1 LATHTVLVLNGPNLN
16 LLGVREPHLYGSET
30 LAEIEEACLERAAS
44 LDLDIDFRQSNTEGQ
59 LIDWVQEA
67 RQTADAILVNAGG
80 LSHTSI
86 ALMDALLASDLP
98 VIEVHLTNIY
108 RREPYRHNSYI
119 SQAARGVVCGLGGHG
134 YELALEAI
142 ARLLQ
147 AEA

>member
-1 LATHTVLVLNGPNLN
+1 LNGPNLN

-80 LSHTSI
+80 LSHTSVS
-86 ALMDALLASDLP
+86 LMDALLASGLP

>member
-16 LLGVREPHLYGSET
+16 LLGVREPHLYGRET
-30 LAEIEEACLERAAS
+30 LAEIEEACLECAAS

-67 RQTADAILVNAGG
+67 RQTADGIVVNAGG

-86 ALMDALLASDLP
+86 ALMDALLASNLP
-98 VIEVHLTNIY
+98 IIEVHLTNIY
-108 RREPYRHNSYI
+108 RREPYRHTSYV
-119 SQAARGVVCGLGGHG
+119 SQAARGVICGLGGHG
-134 YELALEAI
+134 YELALEAL

>member
-86 ALMDALLASDLP
+86 ALMDALLASALP